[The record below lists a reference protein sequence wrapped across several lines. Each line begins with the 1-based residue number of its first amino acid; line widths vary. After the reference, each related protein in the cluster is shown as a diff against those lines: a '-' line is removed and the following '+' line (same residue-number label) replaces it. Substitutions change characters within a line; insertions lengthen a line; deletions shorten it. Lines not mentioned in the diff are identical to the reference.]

1 MSDGLKLLGAIID
14 TGSVHTIRDLSVELF
29 IEEEV
34 ELYNFIRQHYR
45 RYGQIPAIATVEEDL
60 GIEVPEAPETI
71 DYYIKRVHDRR
82 LYSQVRDKFNNL
94 KDALREFDM
103 DEAKD
108 IIDEM
113 RQATRIA
120 HSESDIR
127 SLREAAQDVMRE
139 YAFSH
144 DNPGVS
150 GIPTG
155 WTKFD
160 HRVGGYQPGDLVSW
174 VARPSM
180 GKCMAPETPVLL
192 YSGKVVRIDSLVA
205 GDRLMGPDS
214 KPRTV
219 LSTNTGEEE
228 MFEVRPSRG
237 ESWRCNRSH
246 ILALI
251 CGKSLDT
258 KHTKGSLHY
267 YSVAEYL
274 ALPSRVQKGMRLW
287 RTGVDFPEAPV
298 PLDPY
303 FIGLWL
309 GGGTVGYARIS
320 TTDHEIV
327 SYLENLADS
336 EGLSL
341 VQYEKREGFCP
352 QYGISGKKGSAN
364 FVAEYVQRKCYND
377 IGKRI
382 PEVYKVN
389 SRTVRLGVLAGLID
403 SDGYRYGVGYEIAT
417 EYYGL
422 SDDILYLARS
432 CGFGATRKLK
442 YVNGVEY
449 YRITIYGKGLSEVP
463 CLLPR
468 KRIVVETAKEGV
480 NSAFT
485 LTSLGEGK
493 YFGITLDKDHLYLLG
508 DFTVTHNTYI
518 MLRQASAAWQFGYS
532 VLVVTMEMTIEQIT
546 RRLAAM
552 QAGINPDYIRKGT
565 LSSYALRR
573 LKNYIDTMAG
583 AERFRM
589 FSGGLRKKVSDVEIL
604 VQEYRPD
611 IVFIDGVYMMQSE
624 SKRANSKVEKVSEVY
639 DDLKKLT
646 LSQNIP
652 VVVTTQF
659 NRAAGKKGKD
669 GSLENIAYSDA
680 ISTHSSLVISLSEG
694 EAPNQKTR
702 RVAQFLKGREGEE
715 GKFGLNYTFAPINFE
730 ETTDEES
737 IDGEGVATS
746 TAPVAAG
753 VDWMAG

>member
-180 GKCMAPETPVLL
+180 GKCMAPETPVIK
-192 YSGKVVRIDSLVA
+192 YNGEVVRIDSLVP
-205 GDRLMGPDS
+205 GDTLMGPDS
-214 KPRTV
+214 LPRTV
-219 LSTNTGEEE
+219 LSTNTGREE
-228 MFEVRPSRG
+228 MFEVVPSRG
-237 ESWRCNRSH
+237 DTWKCNRSH
-246 ILALI
+246 ILALV
-251 CGKSLDT
+251 CRKDLDATHRKGGK
-258 KHTKGSLHY
+258 Y
-267 YSVAEYL
+267 FYSVDEYL
-274 ALPSRVQKGMRLW
+274 RLPARVRNSLRLW
-287 RTGVDFPEAPV
+287 RTGVEFPEQATT
-298 PLDPY
+298 LDPY
-303 FIGLWL
+303 FVGLWL
-309 GGGTVGYARIS
+309 GDGPVGVPAVS
-320 TTDHEIV
+320 TIDAEIV
-327 SYLENLADS
+327 DYLEGFAS
-336 EGLSL
+336 REGMGLS
-341 VQYEKREGFCP
+341 QYESREGYCP
-352 QYGISGKKGSAN
+352 VYAITHSRGSPN
-364 FVAEYVQRKCYND
+364 YVRDFVRSKCYAE
-377 IGKRI
+377 GSKRI
-382 PEVYKVN
+382 PSNYLIN
-389 SRTVRLGVLAGLID
+389 TRNVRLAVLAGLVD
-403 SDGYRYGVGYEIAT
+403 SDGYNYGSGYELST
-417 EYYGL
+417 EYYPL

-432 CGFGATRKLK
+432 CGFWATRSIKV
-442 YVNGVEY
+442 VNGVEY
-449 YRITIYGKGLSEVP
+449 YRLRFSGQGITEVP

-468 KRIVVETAKEGV
+468 KRIAQESVKIYTH
-480 NSAFT
+480 SPFM
-485 LTSLGEGK
+485 LRSIGEGE
-493 YFGITLDKDHLYLLG
+493 YFGITLDADHLYLLG

-573 LKNYIDTMAG
+573 LNNYIDTMAG

-611 IVFIDGVYMMQSE
+611 IVFIDGVYMMQPE

-730 ETTDEES
+730 EITDEES